1 MLCYSEENFAA
12 YFTMQFNSRYPSL
25 PARLY
30 DLQQPKPLS
39 GAKAGHFNEA
49 LADQLNWSAE
59 DKSQWVEICSGQK
72 TFAEFSPLAM
82 VYAGHQFGQW
92 AGQLGDGRGLLIAQ
106 ILDKNNNTVDLH
118 LKGTGKTR
126 YSRMGDGRAVLRS
139 TIREYLAGHALNCL
153 GIASSNAVGFTSSTQ
168 GVQRETLE
176 RGAMLLRTSD
186 CHIRLGH
193 FEWINQFE
201 PKLLAEFTQK
211 CIEWH
216 YPECLD
222 TEQPIL
228 SFASKVIQRTAIMIA
243 KWQLVGFA
251 HGVMNTDNM
260 NITGST
266 LDFGPYGFMERFRPN
281 WINNHSDYQGRYTYQ
296 QQPSIGH
303 WNLWTWLNNLV
314 PLCPINYD
322 KEQWKQDL
330 AACLEHYEPTFL
342 EHYKLGLNQKMGL
355 PSFHKDSFES
365 AMAFLRILQSEQLD
379 YTQSFIRL
387 QNKEYEAIKDDCL
400 DRRAFES
407 FLAQYTSIREFQDT
421 DELDLQMNKANPQYI
436 LRNHMV
442 QRAIELAEGD
452 DFSEVDRLFKLL
464 NTPFSKQSEMERVK
478 DLAPLPSDVAE
489 IMVSCSS

>member
-1 MLCYSEENFAA
+1 MY
-12 YFTMQFNSRYPSL
+12 FNSRYQTL

-30 DLQQPKPLS
+30 HHQVPLPLK
-39 GAKAGHFNEA
+39 GAKAGHFNAA
-49 LADQLNWSAE
+49 LAEQLQWSDE
-59 DKSQWVEICSGQK
+59 DKAQWVEICSGQK
-72 TFAEFSPLAM
+72 VFTEFEPLAM

-106 ILDKNNNTVDLH
+106 ILDKNNQTIDLH
-118 LKGTGKTR
+118 LKGAGATP

-139 TIREYLAGHALNCL
+139 VIREYLAGHALNAL
-153 GIASSNAVGFTSSTQ
+153 GVASSNAVGFTSSIQ
-168 GVQRETLE
+168 GIQREKLE
-176 RGAMLLRTSD
+176 PGAMMLRTSD
-186 CHIRLGH
+186 CHIRFGH
-193 FEWINQFE
+193 FEWINQYQ
-201 PKLLAEFTQK
+201 PDLLAEFIQK

-216 YPECLD
+216 YPECLQA
-222 TEQPIL
+222 EQPIL
-228 SFASKVIQRTAIMIA
+228 SFATKVIQRTAVMIA

-251 HGVMNTDNM
+251 HGVMNTDNL

-303 WNLWTWLNNLV
+303 WNLWQWLNNLV
-314 PLCPINYD
+314 PLCPTDYD

-342 EHYKLGLNQKMGL
+342 EHYKHGLNQKMGL
-355 PSFHKDSFES
+355 PSFHKDSFDC

-387 QNKEYEAIKDDCL
+387 QNKDYEAIKDDCL
-400 DRRAFES
+400 DRRQFEA
-407 FLAQYTSIREFQDT
+407 FLAQYESIREHQDIE
-421 DELDLQMNKANPQYI
+421 ELDAAMQLANPHYI
-436 LRNHMV
+436 LRNHMA
-442 QRAIELAEGD
+442 QKAIELAERD

-464 NTPFSKQSEMERVK
+464 SQPYQKQPDLEQPE
-478 DLAPLPSDVAE
+478 DLAPLPSDVPE
-489 IMVSCSS
+489 VMVSCSS